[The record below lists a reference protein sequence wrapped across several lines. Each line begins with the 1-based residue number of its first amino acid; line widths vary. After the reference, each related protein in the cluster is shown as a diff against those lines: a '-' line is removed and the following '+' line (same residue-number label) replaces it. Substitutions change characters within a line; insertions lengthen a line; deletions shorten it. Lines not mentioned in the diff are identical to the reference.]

1 MLGQAEAPTIKVDL
15 LEGVPRLQPGR
26 IYLLP
31 PFFAP

>member
-1 MLGQAEAPTIKVDL
+1 VDF
-15 LEGVPRLQPGR
+15 LEGIPRLEPGR